1 MSRTVDLL
9 PLRLEGDVLTGAPTD
24 ERLRSLRIELP
35 RLPLSLLVETP
46 ERFELSLL
54 LLRLEDPLKLLRLDG
69 ELLRLEDPLKLLR
82 LDGELLR
89 LEDPLK
95 LLRLDGELLWL
106 EDPLKLLRLD
116 GELLWLLLLRLDDDE
131 LWLLPPRLPPPRCA

>member
-1 MSRTVDLL
+1 VSRTVDLL

-54 LLRLEDPLKLLRLDG
+54 LLRLEDPLKLLRLD
-69 ELLRLEDPLKLLR
+69 E
-82 LDGELLR
+82 
-89 LEDPLK
+89 
-95 LLRLDGELLWL
+95 
-106 EDPLKLLRLD
+106 
-116 GELLWLLLLRLDDDE
+116 ELLWLLLLRLDDDE